1 MAPYRCSPE
10 KSKEVLRLPIIV
22 GGPWGKGLQVANA
35 KPDTKKVIVLIYN
48 AVRIEVRIKGY
59 IHSVLLIGIE

>member
-1 MAPYRCSPE
+1 MISYRDSPE

-48 AVRIEVRIKGY
+48 AV
-59 IHSVLLIGIE
+59 